1 MILNVQ
7 LPQKTIIINE
17 SQYKILLEDVYIN
30 GINNKKKQANL
41 TYSKNNYSKGN
52 LSPNDKLRTD
62 KMNINNGDTYEVP
75 LKGGIISY
83 NITSIKGKEVM
94 HYFKR
99 NLGKSGGK
107 TELAFK
113 NEEGEKEFYELVM
126 ENSEFQ
132 QFLKDFEQKVGAVV
146 NSKISDFKT
155 EDGEQPT
162 ELSIYPVPSSSNFN
176 ITMGKILSVTGFE
189 GMNVSLINSNI
200 LKKDTSK
207 LMKDLDFIEKNK
219 EYYNSPY
226 GKTSDK
232 NGTRELPYSHQDQM
246 DTDLNKLIAHSN
258 INKYIDELNSLGTK
272 LIQTYNARN
281 KQNIT
286 PRQIERIGDLYGKYV
301 LTYEQ
306 LVNSAT
312 YKSTIENKYKNRMA
326 NKLIKAIKYSK
337 GPSIEGRTIG
347 IYNIARQS
355 QSFNAYDI
363 QTKAP
368 LDVCQWETINFE
380 IKKFGNDTRMALMN
394 YYQKNNNADEAEMVE
409 QEIEKARNT
418 VVVVFDDNVSGGATL
433 SDICLQLKKLGINNI
448 IPITFGEMSQQWRV
462 GMTDVYKP
470 ENGFNMNESVFRQN
484 NNSFYFY
491 DIKKNIFEYSY
502 ELEERI
508 EKHLNN
514 INSLNDSFE
523 ILEAIIQISNALKYF
538 YYYYVRELRKK
549 GQSCRDELSAISKP
563 LHNIVISIN
572 RIERITGNM
581 IHNMHFDVKRFKY
594 EKKKSIEKIKN
605 EITKI
610 IQYSEEISG

>member
-7 LPQKTIIINE
+7 LPQKTIIISE
-17 SQYKILLEDVYIN
+17 SQHKILLEDVYIN
-30 GINNKKKQANL
+30 GINNKKKQAKL

-52 LSPNDKLRTD
+52 LSPNDKLKTD

-132 QFLKDFEQKVGAVV
+132 QFLKDFERKVGAVV

-155 EDGEQPT
+155 EDGKQPT

-189 GMNVSLINSNI
+189 GMNVRLINSNI

-226 GKTSDK
+226 GRTSDK
-232 NGTRELPYSHQDQM
+232 DGTHELPYSHQDQL

-258 INKYIDELNSLGTK
+258 INKYIDELNRLGTK

-312 YKSTIENKYKNRMA
+312 YKSTIENKYKTRMA

-355 QSFNAYDI
+355 QSFNDYDI
-363 QTKAP
+363 QTKTP

-380 IKKFGNDTRMALMN
+380 IKKFGNDTRMGLMN
-394 YYQKNNNADEAEMVE
+394 YYQKNNNADDAEMVE

-433 SDICLQLKKLGINNI
+433 SDICLQLKKLGINNL

-523 ILEAIIQISNALKYF
+523 ILEAIIQISKALKYF

-549 GQSCRDELSAISKP
+549 GKSCPDELSAISKP

-594 EKKKSIEKIKN
+594 EKKKGTEKIKN

>member
-7 LPQKTIIINE
+7 LPQKTIIISE
-17 SQYKILLEDVYIN
+17 SQHKILLEDVYIN
-30 GINNKKKQANL
+30 GINNKKKQAKL

-52 LSPNDKLRTD
+52 LSPNDKLKTD

-113 NEEGEKEFYELVM
+113 NEKGEKEFYELVM

-155 EDGEQPT
+155 EDGKQPT

-176 ITMGKILSVTGFE
+176 ITMGKILSATGFE
-189 GMNVSLINSNI
+189 GMNVRLINSNI

-207 LMKDLDFIEKNK
+207 LMKDLEFIEKNK

-232 NGTRELPYSHQDQM
+232 DGTHELPYSHQDQL

-258 INKYIDELNSLGTK
+258 INKYIDELNRLGTK

-312 YKSTIENKYKNRMA
+312 YKSTIENKYKTRMA

-363 QTKAP
+363 QTKTP

-380 IKKFGNDTRMALMN
+380 IKKFGNDTRMGLMN

-433 SDICLQLKKLGINNI
+433 SDICLQLKKLGINNL

-470 ENGFNMNESVFRQN
+470 ENGFNM
-484 NNSFYFY
+484 
-491 DIKKNIFEYSY
+491 D
-502 ELEERI
+502 
-508 EKHLNN
+508 
-514 INSLNDSFE
+514 
-523 ILEAIIQISNALKYF
+523 
-538 YYYYVRELRKK
+538 
-549 GQSCRDELSAISKP
+549 
-563 LHNIVISIN
+563 
-572 RIERITGNM
+572 
-581 IHNMHFDVKRFKY
+581 
-594 EKKKSIEKIKN
+594 
-605 EITKI
+605 
-610 IQYSEEISG
+610 

>member
-7 LPQKTIIINE
+7 LPQKTIIISE
-17 SQYKILLEDVYIN
+17 SQHKILLEDVYIN

-107 TELAFK
+107 TEVAFK

-232 NGTRELPYSHQDQM
+232 DGTRELPYSHQDQL

-258 INKYIDELNSLGTK
+258 INKYIDELNRLGTK

-286 PRQIERIGDLYGKYV
+286 PRQIERIGDLYGKYA

-312 YKSTIENKYKNRMA
+312 YKSTIENKYKTRMA

-355 QSFNAYDI
+355 QSFKAYDI
-363 QTKAP
+363 QTQTP

-380 IKKFGNDTRMALMN
+380 IKKFGNDTRMGLMN
-394 YYQKNNNADEAEMVE
+394 YYQKNNNADDAEMVE

-470 ENGFNMNESVFRQN
+470 ENGFNMN
-484 NNSFYFY
+484 
-491 DIKKNIFEYSY
+491 
-502 ELEERI
+502 
-508 EKHLNN
+508 
-514 INSLNDSFE
+514 
-523 ILEAIIQISNALKYF
+523 
-538 YYYYVRELRKK
+538 
-549 GQSCRDELSAISKP
+549 
-563 LHNIVISIN
+563 
-572 RIERITGNM
+572 
-581 IHNMHFDVKRFKY
+581 
-594 EKKKSIEKIKN
+594 
-605 EITKI
+605 
-610 IQYSEEISG
+610 

>member
-1 MILNVQ
+1 MILNVH
-7 LPQKTIIINE
+7 LPQKTVIINE

-30 GINNKKKQANL
+30 GINNKKKQAKL

-52 LSPNDKLRTD
+52 LSPNDKLKTD

-113 NEEGEKEFYELVM
+113 NEKGEKEFYELVM

-132 QFLKDFEQKVGAVV
+132 QFLKDFERKVGAVV

-155 EDGEQPT
+155 EDGKQPT

-189 GMNVSLINSNI
+189 GMNVRLINSNI

-226 GKTSDK
+226 GRTSDK
-232 NGTRELPYSHQDQM
+232 NGTHELPYSHQDQL

-272 LIQTYNARN
+272 LIQTYNSRN

-312 YKSTIENKYKNRMA
+312 YKSTIENKYKTRMA

-355 QSFNAYDI
+355 QSFNDYDI
-363 QTKAP
+363 QTKTP

-380 IKKFGNDTRMALMN
+380 IKKFGNDTRMGLMN
-394 YYQKNNNADEAEMVE
+394 YYQKNNNADDAEMVE

-433 SDICLQLKKLGINNI
+433 SDICLQLKKLGINNL

-523 ILEAIIQISNALKYF
+523 ILEAIIQISKALKYF

-549 GQSCRDELSAISKP
+549 GKSCPDELSAISKP

-594 EKKKSIEKIKN
+594 EKKKGTEKIKN